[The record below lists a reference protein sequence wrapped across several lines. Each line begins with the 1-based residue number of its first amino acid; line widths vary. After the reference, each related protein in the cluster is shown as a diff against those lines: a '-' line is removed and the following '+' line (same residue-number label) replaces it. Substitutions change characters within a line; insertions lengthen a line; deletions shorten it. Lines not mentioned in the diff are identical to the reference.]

1 MLTGAPVFGL
11 IFDFPSTN
19 GSVIIHFAFKATL
32 CLTATT
38 INYENNI
45 VKLYER
51 YDSHDLP
58 RHHFSLQCRHN
69 IK

>member
-11 IFDFPSTN
+11 IFDFSSTN

-45 VKLYER
+45 FKLYEP
-51 YDSHDLP
+51 YDSH
-58 RHHFSLQCRHN
+58 H
-69 IK
+69 

>member
-32 CLTATT
+32 RLTATT

-45 VKLYER
+45 VKLYEP
-51 YDSHDLP
+51 YDSH
-58 RHHFSLQCRHN
+58 H
-69 IK
+69 

>member
-1 MLTGAPVFGL
+1 MLTGALVFGL

-19 GSVIIHFAFKATL
+19 GTVIIHFAFKATL

-45 VKLYER
+45 VKLYEP
-51 YDSHDLP
+51 YDSH
-58 RHHFSLQCRHN
+58 H
-69 IK
+69 